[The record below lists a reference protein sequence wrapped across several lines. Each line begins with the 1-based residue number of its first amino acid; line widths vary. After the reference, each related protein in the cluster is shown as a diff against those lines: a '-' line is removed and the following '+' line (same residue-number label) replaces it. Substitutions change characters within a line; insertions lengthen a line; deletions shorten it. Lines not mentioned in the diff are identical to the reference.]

1 MTKRNTDAYNQELAE
16 FRTLAKRADQR
27 LLQLEKY
34 SKRAG
39 FENITKWAYNK
50 AMRDIKYWSGEG
62 TPEKPIKTFNRDAP
76 TSLQQLRA
84 KKRDVQ
90 EFLDSVTSTMTGTKH
105 MFEDRANALNEKYD
119 LGLTWENLG
128 NIFENKEENVFYQ
141 KGGVSYLKAVDYMQK
156 NEDAILE
163 RLQEGKNAV
172 IRSGNAKVNSLV
184 REIIAEKGLDF
195 TDLY

>member
-1 MTKRNTDAYNQELAE
+1 MSKRNTEAYNQELAE

-34 SKRAG
+34 AERAG
-39 FENITKWAYNK
+39 FENITKWAYDK

-62 TPEKPIKTFNRDAP
+62 KRTFNRDAP

-119 LGLTWENLG
+119 LNLTWENLG
-128 NIFENKEENVFYQ
+128 NVFENKEENIFYQ

-195 TDLY
+195 KDLY